1 MSTTPPPAG
10 PPQPYRKSTPP
21 SNREV
26 TITASQVQPPSPL
39 YLQPEDFLFVEFFYP
54 TFVPNANFLINYRFL
69 RPDGEIVSS
78 QKQIPFSGTA
88 SFTTLFLGEGYLLSL
103 TLSTLGTLPKGPGAI
118 WTIANIV
125 RNVTG
130 TPNINFN
137 LIADYLST
145 THFPAWPYGALQ
157 FSEKGPGTIRSFN
170 IAPPAAGLNFNI
182 VVPTSTRWR
191 LIAINASFAASGVA
205 GNRILALTIDN
216 STVIYFTNAPVQTVA
231 PATSTNFCVAN
242 IGNVQLQ
249 DAQHVS
255 VLIPDMLFLDAGHR
269 VRSAVIG
276 MDAADQWGTQT
287 VLIQEWVSI

>member
-10 PPQPYRKSTPP
+10 PSQPYRKSTPP

-26 TITASQVQPPSPL
+26 TITADHVQPPSPL

-118 WTIANIV
+118 WTLANIV

-130 TPNINFN
+130 VPNINFN
-137 LIADYLST
+137 LVADYLDT
-145 THFPAWPYGALQ
+145 THFPAWPYGGLQ
-157 FSEKGPGTIRSFN
+157 FSEKGPGTLRVVTT
-170 IAPPAAGLNFNI
+170 APPAAGSQFNI

-191 LIAINASFAASGVA
+191 LITFNASFATSAAA
-205 GNRILALTIDN
+205 GNRVIKATIDN
-216 STVIYFTNAPVQTVA
+216 GSVVFFTNAAVQTA
-231 PATSTNFCVAN
+231 GPSTTP
-242 IGNVQLQ
+242 NVCISNLGQTQLQ
-249 DAQHVS
+249 DASHIN
-255 VLIPDMLFLDAGHR
+255 VLIPDMVYLDAGSR
-269 VRSAVIG
+269 FRSAVEGI
-276 MDAADQWGTQT
+276 DVADQWSTSQLL
-287 VLIQEWVSI
+287 VQEWVSI